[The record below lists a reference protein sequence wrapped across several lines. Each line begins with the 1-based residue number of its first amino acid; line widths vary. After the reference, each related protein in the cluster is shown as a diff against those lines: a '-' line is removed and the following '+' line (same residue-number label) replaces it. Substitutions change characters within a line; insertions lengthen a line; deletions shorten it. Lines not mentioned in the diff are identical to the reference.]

1 MMILFY
7 ESRQDFVIP
16 QADAQICYRKIW
28 MVYGYIIYLYVKMS
42 PYIASYV
49 VVYIFLP
56 LEAPSK
62 LNVTIAVFPDRMNF
76 LLF

>member
-7 ESRQDFVIP
+7 ESRQDFVILK
-16 QADAQICYRKIW
+16 QMLKSVIVKIW
-28 MVYGYIIYLYVKMS
+28 MVYGYIIYLYVKML

-56 LEAPSK
+56 LEALK
-62 LNVTIAVFPDRMNF
+62 IKCNDRRF
-76 LLF
+76 S

>member
-7 ESRQDFVIP
+7 ESRQDFVILK
-16 QADAQICYRKIW
+16 QMLKSVIVKIW
-28 MVYGYIIYLYVKMS
+28 MVYGYIIYLYVKML

-56 LEAPSK
+56 LEALEIK
-62 LNVTIAVFPDRMNF
+62 CNDRRF
-76 LLF
+76 S